1 MPVPLIIDTDP
12 GVDDAF
18 AIALAAL
25 HPDVELLAVT
35 TVYGNVP
42 LATTTPNA
50 GRVLALCGRADVPVA
65 AGADRPLVYP
75 YRHRTGT
82 VHGVDGLSGIAGTL
96 PDPAP
101 VHAESAL
108 ELTARLLAEAR
119 EPVTI
124 AAIGPLTN
132 IALLLAGFPKLR
144 NKIGRLVIMGG
155 GLNRGNSTAAAEFNV
170 HCDPEAARRVL
181 VGGSV
186 PTTLV
191 PLDLTYRCAVSDV
204 DLAELAAASPIGAAL
219 VGLTGSYRTHYR
231 DVLGWNG
238 IVLHD
243 AVAVAEAIS
252 QGLLRTE
259 EFPLDVDC
267 THGPSRGATIV
278 DQRRVSHRRS
288 AIRDTAD
295 HIDNTVDELD
305 NLVDVATE
313 ADLTEVRQFIWH
325 TIGAK

>member
-25 HPDVELLAVT
+25 HPDVDLLAVT

-42 LATTTPNA
+42 LAHTTPNA

-65 AGADRPLVYP
+65 SGADRPLVYP
-75 YRHRTGT
+75 YRHRAGA
-82 VHGVDGLSGIAGTL
+82 VHGADGLSGNAGTL

-101 VHAESAL
+101 AHAESAL
-108 ELTARLLAEAR
+108 ELTARLLAQAS

-132 IALLLAGFPKLR
+132 IALLLAGFPKLH

-155 GLNRGNSTAAAEFNV
+155 GLNRGNTTAAAEFNV
-170 HCDPEAARRVL
+170 RCDPEAARRVL
-181 VGGSV
+181 VGQSV

-191 PLDLTYRCAVSDV
+191 PLDLTHRCAVSDG
-204 DLAELAAASPIGAAL
+204 DLAELGATGPIGAAL
-219 VGLTGSYRTHYR
+219 VGLTGSYRAHYR
-231 DVLGWNG
+231 DVLGWDG

-243 AVAVAEAIS
+243 AVAVAEAINR
-252 QGLLRTE
+252 GLLRTE
-259 EFPLDVDC
+259 GFPLDVDC
-267 THGPSRGATIV
+267 TLGPSRGATIV
-278 DQRRVSHRRS
+278 DRRRD
-288 AIRDTAD
+288 AIRKT
-295 HIDNTVDELD
+295 DNTVDQLD
-305 NLVDVATE
+305 NMVDVATD
-313 ADLTEVRQFIWH
+313 ADLAEVRQFVWRH
-325 TIGAK
+325 LSK